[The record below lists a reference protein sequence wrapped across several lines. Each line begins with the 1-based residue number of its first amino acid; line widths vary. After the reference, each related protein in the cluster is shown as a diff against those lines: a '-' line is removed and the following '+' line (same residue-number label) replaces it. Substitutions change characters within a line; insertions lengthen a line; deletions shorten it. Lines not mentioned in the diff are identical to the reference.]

1 LAEGK
6 KKKPKVIRF
15 SDFAVREDLVQE
27 VRKAIPIPRPVV
39 VQSVE
44 DTEDEEFIVINLL
57 GLIDD

>member
-1 LAEGK
+1 
-6 KKKPKVIRF
+6 
-15 SDFAVREDLVQE
+15 VREDLVQE

>member
-1 LAEGK
+1 
-6 KKKPKVIRF
+6 
-15 SDFAVREDLVQE
+15 VREDLVQE

-44 DTEDEEFIVINLL
+44 DIEDEDFIVINLL